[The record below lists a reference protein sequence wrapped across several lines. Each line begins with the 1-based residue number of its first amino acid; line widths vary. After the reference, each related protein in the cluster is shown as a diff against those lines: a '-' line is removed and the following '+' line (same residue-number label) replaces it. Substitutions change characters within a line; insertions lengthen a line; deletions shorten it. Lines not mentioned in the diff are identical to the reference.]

1 MKVEEFKTDGI
12 SILQLFD
19 RIDASSSKEL
29 KEIVTT
35 KIDQNKINLL
45 FDMSQVSFIDSSGLG
60 MLISCFKSI
69 KKAGGQFKISNLSH
83 NVKTIFDTTRM
94 DRVFEIF
101 ENNEDALR
109 SYKVKSNQVFMNGN
123 NSYPV

>member
-1 MKVEEFKTDGI
+1 MKLEEFKIDDI

-29 KEIVTT
+29 KDIVVT
-35 KIDQNKINLL
+35 KIDQSKINLL
-45 FDMSQVSFIDSSGLG
+45 LDMSQVSFIDSSGLG
-60 MLISCFKSI
+60 MLITCLKSI
-69 KKAGGQFKISNLSH
+69 NKAGGQLKISNISN

-101 ENNEDALR
+101 DNNEDALT
-109 SYKVKSNQVFMNGN
+109 SFKIKSNQVLMNGR
-123 NSYPV
+123 